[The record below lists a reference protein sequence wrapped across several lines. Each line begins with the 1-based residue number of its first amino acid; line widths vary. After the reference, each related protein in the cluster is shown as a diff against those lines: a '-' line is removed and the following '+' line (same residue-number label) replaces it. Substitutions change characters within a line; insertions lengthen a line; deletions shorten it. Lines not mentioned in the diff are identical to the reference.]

1 MADIYSTMYKLSVAL
16 IINDHIIDLPA
27 SDVVSIAMVHR
38 YDTATYPIIRFR
50 IQADLSVVQEINES
64 PDNLQIK
71 GNLDAG
77 VYKMNQ
83 DTKETTL
90 VAPATS
96 ISLQMKGYIENKNIP
111 TSKIETYQVDT
122 SNSGDPLLNAS
133 KKIQFEIY
141 GYNDKQI
148 HQMRQRAQSIYRN
161 VSLETVIQDIFRR
174 CGVMDIQMDPIENQ
188 KRYDQILIPN
198 LSAIDAFSY
207 FDRYYGIYTYG
218 GLLYGDIDKMYLC
231 STIANNGTLT
241 VPIYVKGDKQNTDIS
256 GMFYTDAG
264 YKMQTTTPSVS
275 VISETDIERILNP
288 EIMSDVNIMTLI
300 SNHAPLTRLFD
311 TTDIDTVANKIEQT
325 NILHK
330 MDRTNIS
337 IQQAARLNEQITRI
351 DLSGSGFDV
360 GLFHPNT
367 RFNIVFETPIRGM
380 NISDAYRAK
389 YIINV
394 FTNTTGDLMTATTT
408 MQLCTN

>member
-1 MADIYSTMYKLSVAL
+1 MADIYSTMYKLSVVL

-27 SDVVSIAMVHR
+27 SDVISIAMVHR

-50 IQADLSVVQEINES
+50 IQADLSVIQEINES

-122 SNSGDPLLNAS
+122 SNTGDPLLNAS

-231 STIANNGTLT
+231 STVANNGTLT

-300 SNHAPLTRLFD
+300 SNHTPLTRLFD

>member
-27 SDVVSIAMVHR
+27 SDVISIAMVHR

-148 HQMRQRAQSIYRN
+148 HQMRQRAPSIYRN

-231 STIANNGTLT
+231 STVANNGTLT

-275 VISETDIERILNP
+275 IISETDIERILNP

-300 SNHAPLTRLFD
+300 SNHTPLTRLFD

>member
-27 SDVVSIAMVHR
+27 SDVISIAMVHR

-300 SNHAPLTRLFD
+300 SNHTPLTRLFD

>member
-27 SDVVSIAMVHR
+27 SDVISIAMVHR

-50 IQADLSVVQEINES
+50 IQADLSVIQEINES

-90 VAPATS
+90 IAPATS

-122 SNSGDPLLNAS
+122 SNTGDPLLNAS

-231 STIANNGTLT
+231 STVANNGTLT

-275 VISETDIERILNP
+275 IISETDIERILNP

-300 SNHAPLTRLFD
+300 SNHTPLTRLFD

>member
-300 SNHAPLTRLFD
+300 SNHTPLTRLFD

>member
-27 SDVVSIAMVHR
+27 SDVISIAMVHR

-50 IQADLSVVQEINES
+50 IQADLSVIQEINES

-122 SNSGDPLLNAS
+122 SNTGDPLLNAS

-231 STIANNGTLT
+231 STVANNGTLT

-300 SNHAPLTRLFD
+300 SKHTPLTRLFD

>member
-27 SDVVSIAMVHR
+27 SDVISIAMVHR

-50 IQADLSVVQEINES
+50 IQADLSVIQEINES

-300 SNHAPLTRLFD
+300 SNHTPLTRLFD

>member
-1 MADIYSTMYKLSVAL
+1 MADIFSTMYKLTASL
-16 IINDHIIDLPA
+16 IINDHVVDLSA
-27 SDVVSIAMVHR
+27 SDIISISMVHR

-50 IQADLSVVQEINES
+50 IQADLSVVQEINEA
-64 PDNLQIK
+64 PDQLQIR
-71 GNLDAG
+71 GNMDAG
-77 VYKMNQ
+77 VYKMNT

-111 TSKIETYQVDT
+111 TSKIDEYQVDT
-122 SNSGDPLLNAS
+122 SESGDPLLNAS
-133 KKIQFEIY
+133 KKVKFELY
-141 GYNDKQI
+141 GYDDKTI

-174 CGVMDIQMDPIENQ
+174 CGISNVEMDPLENQ
-188 KRYDQILIPN
+188 KRFDQILIPN

-207 FDRYYGIYTYG
+207 FDKYYGLYNYG

-231 STIANNGTLT
+231 STIANNGTQT
-241 VPIYVKGDKQNTDIS
+241 VPIYVKANQQNTDVT
-256 GMFYTDAG
+256 GMFYTEGG
-264 YKMQTTTPSVS
+264 YKMQTVAPSVS

-288 EIMSDVNIMTLI
+288 EIMSDVNLMSLV
-300 SNHAPLTRLFD
+300 SNHTPLTRLFN
-311 TTDIDTVANKIEQT
+311 TTDIDSVENKIEQT

-330 MDRTNIS
+330 MDRSNVS
-337 IQQAARLNEQITRI
+337 LQQAARLNEQITRV

-367 RFNIVFETPIRGM
+367 RFNLIFESPIRGM
-380 NISDAYRAK
+380 SMNDAYRAK

-394 FTNTTGDLMTATTT
+394 FSNTNGDLFTATTT